1 MGRITRKRLT
11 EVFLSIQTFFITILL
26 YWTYLESRSNA
37 FFGAWLSQN
46 FPLGLTLLNEWSV
59 TGAVIGLLLVTSY
72 WIIKLEEE
80 GKRRKVKLTPPPE
93 APFHPELETRPVLPG
108 PTVPKRRP
116 IYETVELRSLAW
128 YVHQFPGEFAFV
140 GQLVSVAGIDPFQL
154 MRFYPLGLS
163 LVVVFLA
170 YVIARAYSPQYASI
184 ASAVL
189 LGGLWFQLH
198 VSPQSLE
205 LVLYLGI
212 ILLLVKI
219 IDDEPRRKLWTTLAI
234 LSAPIFV

>member
-80 GKRRKVKLTPPPE
+80 ARRRKVKVTPPPE
-93 APFHPELETRPVLPG
+93 APFHRERSEE
-108 PTVPKRRP
+108 RRVGK
-116 IYETVELRSLAW
+116 ECRSRW
-128 YVHQFPGEFAFV
+128 ERY
-140 GQLVSVAGIDPFQL
+140 
-154 MRFYPLGLS
+154 
-163 LVVVFLA
+163 
-170 YVIARAYSPQYASI
+170 
-184 ASAVL
+184 
-189 LGGLWFQLH
+189 
-198 VSPQSLE
+198 
-205 LVLYLGI
+205 
-212 ILLLVKI
+212 K
-219 IDDEPRRKLWTTLAI
+219 
-234 LSAPIFV
+234 

>member
-80 GKRRKVKLTPPPE
+80 GIRRKVEFNQPSEVQLYK
-93 APFHPELETRPVLPG
+93 VL
-108 PTVPKRRP
+108 
-116 IYETVELRSLAW
+116 
-128 YVHQFPGEFAFV
+128 
-140 GQLVSVAGIDPFQL
+140 
-154 MRFYPLGLS
+154 
-163 LVVVFLA
+163 
-170 YVIARAYSPQYASI
+170 
-184 ASAVL
+184 
-189 LGGLWFQLH
+189 
-198 VSPQSLE
+198 
-205 LVLYLGI
+205 
-212 ILLLVKI
+212 
-219 IDDEPRRKLWTTLAI
+219 
-234 LSAPIFV
+234 